1 MFEYDIFEQM
11 EPTPPGDMQK
21 EKEVFV
27 KKTTDVIREMFDQQ
41 GILFAE
47 VSKKRQL
54 YLHINHFCTHKMH
67 GRG

>member
-47 VSKKRQL
+47 VSKNQW
-54 YLHINHFCTHKMH
+54 
-67 GRG
+67 